1 MGKRSSFE
9 RRPMDFYST
18 PEAAVLPLLP
28 WLPRQTRFCEPCAG
42 EGDLIRHLEKHG
54 HQCIT
59 AFDADH
65 TKTTYPVIDAMFLM
79 PNDLAGANMIIT
91 NPPWSRQILHTL
103 IDRFACLAP
112 TWLLFDADWA
122 FTKQSTPY
130 MDYCRMIVAV
140 GRVKWIEGSKNT
152 GKDNC
157 AWYLFGGRSVP
168 VPEGCKPAPPLF
180 VGRR

>member
-1 MGKRSSFE
+1 MGKRSDFK
-9 RRPMDFYST
+9 RRPMDFYAT
-18 PEAAVLPLLP
+18 PEEAVLPLLP

-42 EGDLIRHLEKHG
+42 GGDLIRHLKKHG
-54 HQCIT
+54 HECIT
-59 AFDADH
+59 AFDLGGH
-65 TKTTYPVIDAMFLM
+65 QSYPVIDATKMTSS
-79 PNDLAGANMIIT
+79 NLAGADYIIT
-91 NPPWSRQILHTL
+91 NPPWSRHILHPM
-103 IDRFACLAP
+103 IDRFISLAP

-168 VPEGCKPAPPLF
+168 APEGSRYAPPLF